1 MAEAKDKHIDPVRD
15 SEFICILQDMKSTE
29 YCCVCDFE
37 AKPRLIANKAKEIY
51 KEIIEDEEPEVKLNS
66 IFTDSNET
74 EKEGDEK
81 AIFAATYL
89 LALFDT
95 QHTDNAEIVLH
106 ELHYKTS
113 VATIAYIILCAIRL
127 RGGEMYKLHSREIR
141 YVTTNIKEK
150 NKFLEEIKA
159 EMNLYDSKDS
169 PYDHIDILIK
179 DQACFNS
186 SKDKEI
192 SLYTF
197 PKPTT
202 NTTESLHDTPRAEK
216 NVDIFKQE
224 VSKYGFFEL
233 EKIKCLGSNEQ
244 EKLSENICNGN
255 YIYQTA
261 ALYALG
267 YIDNLRKY
275 KEFKTTIPIYNHI
288 GKIANTHE
296 RRIQDY
302 LTAKGPKEGLYCY
315 IKNFEDF
322 YSNLV
327 SKSTKAQT
335 DENQQVRKI
344 ALKGA

>member
-1 MAEAKDKHIDPVRD
+1 MAEAKNKHIEPVRN

-29 YCCVCDFE
+29 YCCMCDFE
-37 AKPRLIANKAKEIY
+37 AKPRGIANKAKEIY
-51 KEIIEDEEPEVKLNS
+51 KEIVEDEEPEVKLNS

-81 AIFAATYL
+81 AIIAATYL

-95 QHTDNAEIVLH
+95 QHIDNAEIVLH

-113 VATIAYIILCAIRL
+113 VSIIAYMILCAIRR

-179 DQACFNS
+179 DQECFNS
-186 SKDKEI
+186 SKGKEV
-192 SLYTF
+192 SLYTS
-197 PKPTT
+197 PKPTLS
-202 NTTESLHDTPRAEK
+202 TTESLHETSRAEK
-216 NVDIFKQE
+216 NVDVFKQE
-224 VSKYGFFEL
+224 VCQYGFFEL
-233 EKIKCLGSNEQ
+233 EKVKCLDSNEQ
-244 EKLSENICNGN
+244 VKLLENICRSN
-255 YIYQTA
+255 YMYKIA
-261 ALYALG
+261 ALYVLG
-267 YIDNLRKY
+267 YVDNLRNY
-275 KEFKTTIPIYNHI
+275 KEFKTAIPRYKHI
-288 GKIANTHE
+288 GKIVNIYE
-296 RRIQDY
+296 RRIQDN
-302 LTAKGPKEGLYCY
+302 LTANGPKESLNCH
-315 IKNFEDF
+315 IKDFEAF

-327 SKSTKAQT
+327 GKKAKSHIA
-335 DENQQVRKI
+335 ENQQVRKM